1 MPSIRITRFAGLLPE
16 VSKRLLAVDHAQ
28 IAHNCLLW
36 DGQLKPMPAWN
47 SVETSLGGISSLYFD
62 PTQTNNY
69 GVTNGL
75 TQAFVNLG
83 GPFET
88 QVLEGISASTP
99 KRVYFFDSSLM
110 PLGIPQPNVTPGVPG
125 HIPQYYSF
133 TNTNQSVYPIARTYA
148 LTYMQGNL
156 EGPPTILPQLGSDG
170 NLFEGD
176 IVNIIVNLDLAQIAA
191 CRANAMRIY
200 RTVPGFDTSEELGN
214 PLETGFHLVG
224 LAVLSGSQ
232 MAYTDAADSSSIPG
246 DLLISDQWMPPVQ
259 PPNNSVTFFDQLEGG
274 WGVFG
279 YCNTSS
285 LPSILQ
291 FSERYI
297 HHAWPPQSLISIPD
311 AVTDIAVYY
320 DTVFIGT
327 QNIPY
332 LARVAQGDG
341 DSLDIQVRKFPDEFA
356 CIPNSMVT
364 TNAGAMFVS
373 QDGLIALSN
382 EGGDVASKKIANPGD
397 SLTTPT
403 ASFKF
408 YDVQQTAWWNGLFFG
423 FTNSGGY
430 IYNQPSA
437 ANNEYPLG
445 QLVTIDL
452 PTSSGSIGPNV
463 TTGSGLFAA
472 WGVTVWNFPL
482 PGYNYDSAT
491 KATYTWKSKRFV
503 LPGLTT
509 FAAAKVVNDNSGN
522 LTVTI
527 NGYNSGGE
535 STPSFTYTRTLNH
548 SNPWRITHQHKCL
561 EWEVIL
567 SGTAVVNEFHLATSM
582 RDLIETPG
590 G

>member
-1 MPSIRITRFAGLLPE
+1 MPSIRIARFAGLLPE

-36 DGQLKPMPAWN
+36 DGQLKPMPTWN
-47 SVETSLGGISSLYFD
+47 SVTTVGGLASLYFD
-62 PTQTNNY
+62 PTQNNNFN
-69 GVTNGL
+69 VSTQL
-75 TQAFVNLG
+75 TQAFVNIG

-88 QVLEGISASTP
+88 QVVEGISALVP
-99 KRVYFFDSSLM
+99 KRVYFFDNSLM
-110 PLGIPQPNVTPGVPG
+110 PLGIPQPTFSIATYN
-125 HIPQYYSF
+125 F
-133 TNTNQSVYPIARTYA
+133 TNTNKSVYPIARTYA
-148 LTYMQGNL
+148 VTYMQGNL
-156 EGPPTILPQLGSDG
+156 EGPPTVLPQLGTNG

-176 IVNIIVNLDLAQIAA
+176 IVNIILNLNLAEIAA
-191 CRANAMRIY
+191 ARVNAMRIY
-200 RTVPGFDTSEELGN
+200 RTVPGFDTSEELAN

-232 MAYTDAADSSSIPG
+232 MSFTDSNDSSMIPG
-246 DLLISDQWMPPVQ
+246 DLLITDQWMPPVT
-259 PPNNSVTFFDQLEGG
+259 PPSGSSVFFDQLEGG

-279 YCNTSS
+279 YCKTSA

-297 HHAWPPQSLISIPD
+297 HHAWPPQSLINIPD
-311 AVTDIAVYY
+311 AVTAIAIYY

-332 LARVAQGDG
+332 LAHVAQGDG

-356 CIPNSMVT
+356 CVPNSMVT

-382 EGGDVASKKIANPGD
+382 ESGDVASKKVANPGD
-397 SLTTPT
+397 SLVTPT
-403 ASFKF
+403 TSFKF
-408 YDVQQTAWWNGLFFG
+408 YDVTQTAWWNGLFFG
-423 FTNSGGY
+423 FTGSGGY

-452 PTSSGSIGPNV
+452 PSGAAGPNV

-472 WGVTVWNFPL
+472 WGNTVYSFPL

-509 FAAAKVVNDNSGN
+509 FAGAKVVNDNSGN

-548 SNPWRITHQHKCL
+548 SNPWRLTHQHKCL
-561 EWEVIL
+561 EWEIIL
-567 SGTAVVNEFHLATSM
+567 SGTAIVNEFHMATSF

-590 G
+590 E